1 LDAGDQ
7 RKVGRW
13 FASATKFPLHKT
25 KFEFIWRVR
34 CAQKPIK
41 RNEARRREGCARDTS
56 HKVARNPLKT
66 MLCVRHRRFA
76 QGGLVLLIVV
86 VWVERKANS
95 NSQFNGLTDLTVLFS
110 EER

>member
-1 LDAGDQ
+1 
-7 RKVGRW
+7 
-13 FASATKFPLHKT
+13 
-25 KFEFIWRVR
+25 
-34 CAQKPIK
+34 
-41 RNEARRREGCARDTS
+41 
-56 HKVARNPLKT
+56 

-110 EER
+110 GRTITQLARKSARRTLESERHGQRQSLAYSHG